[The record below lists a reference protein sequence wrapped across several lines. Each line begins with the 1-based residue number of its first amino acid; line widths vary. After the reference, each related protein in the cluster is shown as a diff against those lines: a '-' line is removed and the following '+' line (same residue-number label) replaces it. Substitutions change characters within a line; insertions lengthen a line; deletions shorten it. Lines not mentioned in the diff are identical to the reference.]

1 MSKANNKARFFTKRG
16 EKDVTFD
23 FNGEEVGITIVIPTN
38 YQHDK
43 LVEEFTEVTR
53 TGEMDIRGADLVEA
67 RLMNFITDLS
77 FEIPLDENMEEFGSW
92 VDANEDQRRIAIQIM
107 DSDLR
112 DKINTALIGKSML
125 SEETMGN

>member
-67 RLMNFITDLS
+67 RLMNFIVDLS
-77 FEIPLDENMEEFGSW
+77 FEIPLDEDFKEYAMW
-92 VDANEDQRRIAIQIM
+92 KDANEDQRRIAIRLM
-107 DSDLR
+107 DPDLR
-112 DKINTALIGKSML
+112 DLINEELLGKSTL
-125 SEETMGN
+125 SEDVVGN